1 MIRVKKERKLACS
14 RKEDSRVG
22 HEFCTRSSEVY
33 YFGDVTGLDTHAWSM
48 DIMIRGLRT
57 DDTSVGKP
65 IKDLPSRGQD
75 RQGGLLARIL
85 RYGS

>member
-1 MIRVKKERKLACS
+1 MEGPDNAHHASMVYNILVL
-14 RKEDSRVG
+14 G
-22 HEFCTRSSEVY
+22 HELCTRSSEVY

-65 IKDLPSRGQD
+65 IKDLSSRGQD
-75 RQGGLLARIL
+75 RQGGLLVRIL
-85 RYGS
+85 RNRS